1 MIAIDGTD
9 RVTLFVATDDATI
22 SALGSVLGLAG

>member
-22 SALGSVLGLAG
+22 TALGSALGLAG